1 MSFIVKFHSKAE
13 LEKRG
18 LGSLVGKLYPNIET
32 IEDGK
37 SALRNIRLDGSAE
50 IEVASVFSLGL
61 LPKNAYEIIDN
72 DKYKIVN
79 KDEQIASLTDEII
92 QHTFKNDKLSAE
104 NVELVKENAVV
115 VRHNQDLK
123 AQITDLENQILDLQK
138 QLKASAEA
146 VAKAQDQAKAK
157 AQDKKAQPEP
167 QAQDQ
172 VKQ

>member
-18 LGSLVGKLYPNIET
+18 LGSLVGKIFPNIET

-37 SALRNIRLDGSAE
+37 SALRNIRLDGSADIE
-50 IEVASVFSLGL
+50 IASVFSLSL

-79 KDEQIASLTDEII
+79 KDEQIASLTDEIT

-104 NVELVKENAVV
+104 NVELVKANAVV
-115 VRHNQDLK
+115 VRNNQDLK

-138 QLKASAEA
+138 QLKAKAADA
-146 VAKAQDQAKAK
+146 VAKAGEV
-157 AQDKKAQPEP
+157 KKAQPEP
-167 QAQDQ
+167 QTQDQ
-172 VKQ
+172 VKK

>member
-1 MSFIVKFHSKAE
+1 MSFIIKIHSKSE

-18 LGSLVGKLYPNIET
+18 LGSLVGKIFPNIET

-50 IEVASVFSLGL
+50 IEVASVFSLSL

-79 KDEQIASLTDEII
+79 KDEQIASLTDEIT

-104 NVELVKENAVV
+104 NVELVQEKAVIVRENE
-115 VRHNQDLK
+115 NLK
-123 AQITDLENQILDLQK
+123 AEITDLQNQILDLQK
-138 QLKASAEA
+138 QLKASLEA
-146 VAKAQDQAKAK
+146 VAKAGEAKK
-157 AQDKKAQPEP
+157 AQDKKAQDE
-167 QAQDQ
+167 

>member
-1 MSFIVKFHSKAE
+1 MSFIIKIHSKAE

-18 LGSLVGKLYPNIET
+18 LGSLVGKIYPNIET

-37 SALRNIRLDGSAE
+37 SALRNIRLEGSAE
-50 IEVASVFSLGL
+50 IEVASVFSLSL

-79 KDEQIASLTDEII
+79 KDEQIASLTDEIT

-115 VRHNQDLK
+115 VRQNQDLK

-138 QLKASAEA
+138 QVKASLEA
-146 VAKAQDQAKAK
+146 VAKAGEVKK
-157 AQDKKAQPEP
+157 SQDKKAE
-167 QAQDQ
+167 AQTQEQ

>member
-18 LGSLVGKLYPNIET
+18 LGSLVGKIFPNIET

-50 IEVASVFSLGL
+50 IEVASTFSLSL

-79 KDEQIASLTDEII
+79 KDEQIASLTDEIT
-92 QHTFKNDKLSAE
+92 QHIFKNDKLSAE
-104 NVELVKENAVV
+104 NIELVKENAVV
-115 VRHNQDLK
+115 VRHNQDLN

-146 VAKAQDQAKAK
+146 VAKAGEVKK
-157 AQDKKAQPEP
+157 SQDKKAQPEP

-172 VKQ
+172 VNQ

>member
-1 MSFIVKFHSKAE
+1 MSFIIKIHSKAE

-50 IEVASVFSLGL
+50 IEVASTFSLNL

-79 KDEQIASLTDEII
+79 KDEKIALLTDEIT
-92 QHTFKNDKLSAE
+92 QHIFKNDKLSAE
-104 NVELVKENAVV
+104 NITLVKEKAVV
-115 VRHNQDLK
+115 VRHNQDLN
-123 AQITDLENQILDLQK
+123 AQITDLNNQILDLQK
-138 QLKASAEA
+138 QLKAGAEA
-146 VAKAQDQAKAK
+146 VAKAGEVKK
-157 AQDKKAQPEP
+157 SQDKKS
-167 QAQDQ
+167 QDE